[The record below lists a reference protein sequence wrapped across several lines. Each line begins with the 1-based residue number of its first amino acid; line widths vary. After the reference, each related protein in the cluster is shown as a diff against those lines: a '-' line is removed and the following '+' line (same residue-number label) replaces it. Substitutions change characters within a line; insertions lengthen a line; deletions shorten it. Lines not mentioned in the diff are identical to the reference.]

1 MNLPTTEKDDRY
13 GRLRALVD
21 GADELP
27 SAEWPAFV
35 DRECPTD
42 PDLRAEVLRLLEQL
56 RRARAEGFLER
67 EASAT
72 VPTEATVDYGSGKAS
87 GHSPATIGKYQDVR
101 RFEVSSGQG
110 AAYLAFDP
118 DLERHVVLKR
128 YHGDS
133 GEAEEGRALAKVA
146 SPFVARCH
154 GIERIDGELYLVVE
168 YIPGRNLG
176 EVRRDGPMDP
186 ARVVRIMTDLAQGV
200 AAVHARGLIHRDI
213 KPANVILHDDGRPR
227 LVDFGLAAHLGSPR
241 LRQIAGSPPYMAP
254 EQVRGHGDR
263 VDHRVDIFG
272 LGGVLYALLTG
283 RPPYQAPDLGSTLK
297 LAVKGEITPPRRI
310 DRKVPAP
317 IEAVCMKAL
326 AAAPEN
332 RHGTA
337 LEFAR
342 DLERAWRRVRLI
354 RFLPAAAAAA
364 VLLLGATAWLWPRK
378 APTPA
383 PAVPEVAQ
391 APAPDAGPIE
401 AEMTVTHYKDQG
413 PGRPPEPVGVVSE
426 RTIRTAPPRF
436 KDLVRVRVTLSRP
449 AFGYLIAL
457 NTNGKDQLCRPVGS
471 RSPDAPRRELD
482 FPEDPK
488 DYFGLTDGAGVQA
501 FVLVA
506 SDRPLPAYDA
516 WKSQVPDGL
525 AWSPPASDDVWT
537 FDDPPASDPARR
549 RGQVRGDILRR
560 EATPEALSGLC
571 DRLRKSP
578 GVAAVHAVAFP
589 VKADQEIIK

>member
-1 MNLPTTEKDDRY
+1 MNGPLTEKDDRY

-35 DRECPTD
+35 ERECPAD
-42 PDLRAEVLRLLEQL
+42 PALRAEALRLLEQS
-56 RRARAEGFLER
+56 RRARAEGFLEHG
-67 EASAT
+67 ASAT
-72 VPTEATVDYGSGKAS
+72 VSTEATEDYRTGEPSRD
-87 GHSPATIGKYQDVR
+87 SPTAIGKYQDVR
-101 RFEVSSGQG
+101 RFAVSSGQA

-118 DLERHVVLKR
+118 DLERRVVLKR

-146 SPFVARCH
+146 SPFVARCF
-154 GIERIDGELYLVVE
+154 GVERIDGELYLIVE

-186 ARVVRIMTDLAQGV
+186 ARVVRIMADLAQGV

-241 LRQIAGSPPYMAP
+241 LRQCAGSPPYMAP

-283 RPPYQAPDLGSTLK
+283 RPPYQAPDLGSTLA
-297 LAVKGEITPPRRI
+297 LAEKGEFPPPRRLAP
-310 DRKVPAP
+310 KVPAP
-317 IEAVCMKAL
+317 IEAVCLKAM

-332 RHGTA
+332 RYGSAAELARA
-337 LEFAR
+337 LK
-342 DLERAWRRVRLI
+342 RAWFLVRL
-354 RFLPAAAAAA
+354 RRSLPAVAAAG
-364 VLLLGATAWLWPRK
+364 LLLGATAWLWPRS
-378 APTPA
+378 APPPSA
-383 PAVPEVAQ
+383 AADL
-391 APAPDAGPIE
+391 AKDPAPDAGPIE

-426 RTIRTAPPRF
+426 RTIRTAPPRL
-436 KDLVRVRVTLSRP
+436 KDMVRIRVTLSRP
-449 AFGYLIAL
+449 AHGYLIAL
-457 NTNGKDQLCRPVGS
+457 NTNGKDQLCRPVAN
-471 RSPDAPRRELD
+471 RSPNTPGRELE
-482 FPEDPK
+482 FPQDPK

-516 WKSQVPDGL
+516 WKSQVPGGL

-537 FDDPPASDPARR
+537 YDDPPASDPARR
-549 RGQVRGDILRR
+549 RGQVRGDIVRR
-560 EATPEALSGLC
+560 EAAPEGLVTLC

-578 GVAAVHAVAFP
+578 GVSAVHAVAFP
-589 VKADQEIIK
+589 VKAEQEIMK